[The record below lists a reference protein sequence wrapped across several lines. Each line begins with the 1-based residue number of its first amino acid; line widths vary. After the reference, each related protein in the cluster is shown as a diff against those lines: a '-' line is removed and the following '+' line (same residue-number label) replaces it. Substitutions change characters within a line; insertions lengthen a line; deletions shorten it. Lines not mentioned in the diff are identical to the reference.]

1 MRKILLGTTAV
12 VGAALLGSASAQ
24 AQQAPTLRIGGY
36 FEFNVG
42 YVNDTMDRTQLVP
55 VTTTIGAPT
64 NAFGTAVP
72 GTPGIGNRRRDR
84 WDFRQG
90 DTEIHLFVTG
100 KAANGLSYGFTME
113 LQFDNF
119 NGTNNAG
126 SSGTLVDTDEAYAFI
141 SSPTLGTLRLGDED
155 SAASLMQTRA
165 PTVTGLGPD
174 NMWDEFV
181 ARTPDGEAP
190 YLLSGINDGSDSTKI
205 IYLSPQFF
213 GFDFGVS
220 FAPNGRE
227 GEGYTSVFSPA
238 SSGTGSQS
246 PTGRLQRDPNDS
258 IRNELSYAI
267 RYRGSFSGV
276 GIAATFGGMRADPAA
291 PALQSAAQT
300 LQDITAYHAGLNL
313 TAFGFTVGG
322 EYVWGKYGG
331 ASVGRTAIRQG
342 LGNSNQYV
350 LGVTYTAGQI
360 AVGAFYGQGERDQG
374 LLADRKQTVWGV
386 GAAYTLAPGLELV
399 ASYVNVKDRNMA
411 NSGSNP
417 TQILLG
423 KRDIDFFTVGTRIA
437 F

>member
-36 FEFNVG
+36 FEFNAG
-42 YVNDTMDRTQLVP
+42 YINDTMDRQQFNLG
-55 VTTTIGAPT
+55 TTPGVAGNIT
-64 NAFGTAVP
+64 P
-72 GTPGIGNRRRDR
+72 GTPGSAGAAVGQRRRDR

-119 NGTNNAG
+119 NAGNSVSAGTA
-126 SSGTLVDTDEAYAFI
+126 VDTDEAYAFI
-141 SSPTLGTLRLGDED
+141 SSPTLGTLRMGDED
-155 SAASLMQTRA
+155 SAASLMQTRV

-174 NMWDEFV
+174 NMWDEF
-181 ARTPDGEAP
+181 ATRTPDGQFP
-190 YLLSGINDGSDSTKI
+190 YLLSGINDGSDSTKV

-227 GEGYTSVFSPA
+227 GEGFASVASPISTAGLSTA
-238 SSGTGSQS
+238 SI
-246 PTGRLQRDPNDS
+246 LQRDPNDS
-258 IRNELSYAI
+258 IRNELSYAV
-267 RYRGSFSGV
+267 RYRGTFSNV
-276 GIAATFGGMRADPAA
+276 GIAATFAGMRADPAS
-291 PALQSAAQT
+291 PNLTSGVQT
-300 LQDITAYHAGLNL
+300 LQDISAYHAGLNL

-342 LGNSNQYV
+342 LGNSSQYV
-350 LGVTYTAGQI
+350 VGLTYNLANLG
-360 AVGAFYGQGERDQG
+360 VGAFYGQGERDQG
-374 LLADRKQTVWGV
+374 AIADRKQTVWGI

-399 ASYVNVKDRNMA
+399 ANYVNVKDRNLA
-411 NSGSNP
+411 NNASNP
-417 TQILLG
+417 TAILLA
-423 KRDIDFFTVGTRIA
+423 KRDVDFFTIGTRIS